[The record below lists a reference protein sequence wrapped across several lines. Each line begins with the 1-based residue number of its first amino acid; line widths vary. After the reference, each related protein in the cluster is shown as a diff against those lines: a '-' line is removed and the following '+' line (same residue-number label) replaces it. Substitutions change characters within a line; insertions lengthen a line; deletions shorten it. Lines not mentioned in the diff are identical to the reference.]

1 MSWPLIH
8 TLFDHYHHVYLSGRI
23 LSYDETSASAPL
35 YYRTILYTCIVP
47 SPTYPND
54 RPHYSTVLYMIT
66 WPLLKSSRV
75 CTVVLYVVLSYCST
89 VVLLNTVVQKK
100 GKEKEKKKE
109 SRKII
114 RKGRK
119 EGKEGKEG
127 RKEERKDF
135 LLLVL
140 LFGFTRSF

>member
-54 RPHYSTVLYMIT
+54 RPHYSTILYMI
-66 WPLLKSSRV
+66 
-75 CTVVLYVVLSYCST
+75 
-89 VVLLNTVVQKK
+89 KK
-100 GKEKEKKKE
+100 ARRKE

-119 EGKEGKEG
+119 EGRKG
-127 RKEERKDF
+127 RKEERKEGRKDF